1 MVFDDRADGSQRSSH
16 ASFVDHVSEY
26 IPGQFYRREL
36 PCILRL
42 LDEHA
47 LAPEYILIDGYVY
60 LDGHSRPGL
69 GKYLYDVL
77 QHKVKIIGIP
87 KNPSMSIT
95 REYEVYRGRSRRP
108 LYVTC
113 AGEQLS
119 VCKRRVETMSGAHRL
134 RHCLN
139 RSINSVES
147 LLSINI
153 NISAKSPCHFISLVE
168 VSVAIAGCR

>member
-1 MVFDDRADGSQRSSH
+1 MKLAVDVYYDKDRALVAGMVFDDRADGSQRSSH

-77 QHKVKIIGIP
+77 QHKVKIIGIAR
-87 KNPSMSIT
+87 NPSMSIT

-119 VCKRRVETMSGAHRL
+119 VCKRRVETMSGAHR
-134 RHCLN
+134 HPA
-139 RSINSVES
+139 
-147 LLSINI
+147 LLKQVDQLSR
-153 NISAKSPCHFISLVE
+153 KPFIDKY
-168 VSVAIAGCR
+168 